1 MISEEAVLIRNK
13 ITGVLL
19 RGARLHAEKS
29 IQECAEALS
38 SDPESVVRAEE
49 GEEGLT
55 LPQLE
60 TLAHL
65 LQVPLSYFL
74 GEGEL
79 LQDQD
84 DRELPPYE
92 SIRTLR
98 RKIIGVL
105 LRQAR
110 LEAGR
115 ALEDVASG
123 LSMTSERL
131 ERVELGEEQ
140 VTLVELEELSKAL
153 GLVFDDLISEDLMP
167 PSLHKRDNHTLSQLG
182 HLPSDIQTFIK
193 EPINLPYLQIAMNLS
208 QMPSDRL
215 RQIASGLLEITY

>member
-19 RGARLHAEKS
+19 RGARLHAKKS
-29 IQECAEALS
+29 VQECAEALS
-38 SDPESVVRAEE
+38 SDPEFVVRAEE

-65 LQVPLSYFL
+65 LQVPLSDFL

-79 LQDQD
+79 PPDQD
-84 DRELPPYE
+84 HREPPPYE
-92 SIRTLR
+92 NIRTLR

-110 LEAGR
+110 LEADR
-115 ALEDVASG
+115 TPEDVTSR
-123 LSMTSERL
+123 LSMTPERL
-131 ERVELGEEQ
+131 EHVELGEERI
-140 VTLVELEELSKAL
+140 TLVELEELSKTL
-153 GLVFDDLISEDLMP
+153 GLAFDDLISEDLMP
-167 PSLHKRDNHTLSQLG
+167 PSLHEPDNHDLPQLG
-182 HLPSDIQTFIK
+182 HLPSDIQAFIK

-215 RQIASGLLEITY
+215 RLIASGLLEITY